1 MKKFLFLLCSLL
13 TAVGAWA
20 TTAVTSY
27 NLTQVTGPEGL
38 VDGKLYVVR
47 VNGGS
52 YITEGESQYV
62 APNGQNAVTPE
73 AIFRFKTEDEGA
85 TWTVLNETT
94 GNYWGTLT
102 EKSTT
107 SFAPATQPE
116 AGSWTFTFNGNNV
129 NAAAGGFFINRSSG
143 VIHGWDTAINLQIY
157 EVTGSV
163 TRNVLTAL
171 SELNNSKAYLLYT
184 ERGALGVS
192 DGQLVAT
199 SKAGFEASNFAL
211 VQYNTACY
219 LYSVAA
225 KSFVNAEG
233 AVTNE
238 SPVAI
243 TVKELGSNMFQ
254 FFFGENCINVSAG
267 YEPGLVINDWS
278 TLDAGNRYM
287 IAEVADFDPF
297 APLAI
302 LDPTTAEAKNLDF
315 SETTP
320 MDNGICTYDK
330 DMATNS
336 TTYSGPQPVDKWDI
350 TAVGSISNGK
360 YDQIAAG
367 VYAYGGTPFLG
378 GSGYLAPPTNPEG
391 NVAGN
396 ALGLVAVWTGSVQ
409 YTQKVLLPAGNY
421 KLTIPVYNSV
431 GGASVPVKSL
441 IGFVAD
447 NGTEYLAPAKAYP
460 VGEWTNEV
468 ITFSLDEPTTG
479 YYTLGYQGQN
489 VGSAS
494 AQHLFFDG
502 IRVET
507 VDDSDALR
515 TELASLLAAAQAT
528 VEAAANVGDELF
540 QKPTEAF
547 NAYAAAVEAQQAVA
561 DNAEATVL
569 ELQAAVDA
577 LTEANATYAAAVNAP
592 KDYATYTFRQKA
604 SGLYLALDAE
614 NNKVV
619 LSEEPQEFTFEAAE
633 GGYYVKNEEGYVGLA
648 GTNAWTMSAAEANKV
663 AINPTLVAAEIPEV
677 AQSVNDHQLEGG
689 MLYYYTLNEKNG
701 LIGTD
706 GTDAGAACYANKA
719 QNDNSLWTI
728 TENAPERFEYGKYL
742 VQNVATGKYWGAGNS
757 WGTQASLVDNP
768 EFLKWVPQDDGTYHL
783 ESQVNNGGTQY
794 YFNGDFMD
802 NDKPI
807 ALTIT
812 KLENGN
818 YTIARP
824 DGTFYG
830 YDGTS
835 TVLGKGLTDAESPNA
850 QWTIVSLEDA
860 IANLANATENEPMNA
875 TMLLNDPNFGRNNRY
890 QNSWTMEASNQNLSG
905 GNNTNNCAESYHAEF
920 TLTQTVDAPNGVY
933 ALTAQGFY
941 RQDGSDEE
949 NLPVFY
955 ANEETATF
963 PLKTGAEGSMNDASV
978 SFANGLYT
986 IDPIYVQVTDGKLS
1000 VGAKLAGNTSLWCI
1014 FDNFTLKYYGAD
1026 ADIATV
1032 KFGAMIAQVDELRA
1046 TAQSL
1051 QDAENI
1057 SEAANTGLATAL
1069 SETETVEQTEAG
1081 LTAAIE
1087 TLTAAIDHAR
1097 AAIDIAPKL
1106 AAANR
1111 LMEST
1116 NVYTAEAFEAYKAIV
1131 DAAQQKYDEGTLTQA
1146 EAGSFVNPEVVTGWR
1161 AGNDFDDMLLSAW
1174 TINDVQCKDFN
1185 TNLYINSWSVEGE
1198 TDGSDFKVPFFEYW
1212 TGDDQSLGAT
1222 TLTATQT
1229 GLSAGLK
1236 YDVTVWVRVRAKN
1249 GYTAPV
1255 TGITLDVND
1264 GEAVDVAAGS
1274 QVGTSQFFLA
1284 EYTATG
1290 VADEN
1295 GVLKIHINVNA
1306 DNNISWLSF
1315 KNVNYTKQP
1324 GQAETFEYAVESYVG
1339 NHYEGL
1345 PIEVELEAIMAS
1357 IGATSTDDIAIYSEG
1372 PDAARVEG
1380 VLGETDGWRNA
1391 AGEWQNW
1398 GADARFYVQDNNRF
1412 TEGEE
1417 ELDYKTY
1424 YLGGMDG
1431 QTNEVASYTA
1441 KLVYV
1446 NKTTN
1451 AEAIVYLTLNYVEA
1465 PVRFLED
1472 YTAKGSFDVNIYP
1485 TADYAAYDA
1494 VVSEELQESVVSEL
1508 IGEEWEEIYGVGE
1521 KVDGKAT
1528 LTNVYSCNPAPGFW
1542 CLEDGTANQWANS
1555 TFGVSLIFSDDY
1567 TTFHFSA
1574 WTKEGLTNA
1583 VSTTFYLVNE
1593 DTKEYVAYNVILN
1606 AVTTGISGIDATE
1619 AGKVIYDLSGRRV
1632 EKAQKGIYII
1642 NGKKVAIK

>member
-13 TAVGAWA
+13 TAAGMWAEDFSFTVADGAYMESANNYVSSW
-20 TTAVTSY
+20 TSNSDPAVTVKASANNMDKRQNTDVFLWHSGSAQSGTY
-27 NLTQVTGPEGL
+27 TFAVPGGYLIKTLIVTAKASSNEQTLTYGENVQTFTSEAEAIFLSGPVSENKVVVTLSGANTGL
-38 VDGKLYVVR
+38 LVSKIDVIV
-47 VNGGS
+47 
-52 YITEGESQYV
+52 EADPDYV
-62 APNGQNAVTPE
+62 APVA
-73 AIFRFKTEDEGA
+73 
-85 TWTVLNETT
+85 
-94 GNYWGTLT
+94 
-102 EKSTT
+102 
-107 SFAPATQPE
+107 
-116 AGSWTFTFNGNNV
+116 
-129 NAAAGGFFINRSSG
+129 
-143 VIHGWDTAINLQIY
+143 NLG
-157 EVTGSV
+157 E
-163 TRNVLTAL
+163 L
-171 SELNNSKAYLLYT
+171 SNQKAYMIST
-184 ERGALGVS
+184 ERGVLGVS
-192 DGQLVAT
+192 NGQLVST
-199 SKAGFEASNFAL
+199 SKAGFEGSAFAL
-211 VQYNTACY
+211 VKHNEAFY
-219 LYSVAA
+219 LWSVVAR
-225 KSFVNAEG
+225 SFVNASG
-233 AVTNE
+233 AVTNNAPE
-238 SPVAI
+238 AVTI
-243 TVKELGSNMFQ
+243 KELGNNLFQ
-254 FFFGENCINVSAG
+254 FFFGENCINVSSG
-267 YEPGLVINDWS
+267 YAPGLVINDWS
-278 TLDAGNRYM
+278 TVDAGNQYT
-287 IAEVADFDPF
+287 IVEAADFDPF
-297 APLAI
+297 APIAI
-302 LDPTTAEAKNLDF
+302 LDPTTAVAKNLDF
-315 SETTP
+315 SETAP

-330 DMATNS
+330 DMTTNG
-336 TTYSGPQPVDKWDI
+336 TTYSGPQPVDSWEFKANGAI
-350 TAVGSISNGK
+350 TNGK
-360 YDQIAAG
+360 YDQVAAG
-367 VYAYGGTPFLG
+367 VFAYGGTPFLG
-378 GSGYLAPPTNPEG
+378 GANYLAPPADPEG
-391 NVAGN
+391 NDAYN
-396 ALGLVAVWTGSVQ
+396 ALGLVAVWTGSIQ
-409 YTQKVLLPAGNY
+409 YTQKVMLPAGNY

-460 VGEWTNEV
+460 VNEWTYEV

-507 VDDSDALR
+507 VDDSEALR
-515 TELASLLAAAQAT
+515 TELASLLETAQAT

-547 NAYAAAVEAQQAVA
+547 NAYAAVVEAQKAVA
-561 DNAEATVL
+561 ENAEATPL

-577 LTEANATYAAAVNAP
+577 LKEAAATYAAAVNAP

-614 NNKVV
+614 NNKVI
-619 LSEEPQEFTFEAAE
+619 LSEEAQEFTFEPAE
-633 GGYYVKNEEGYVGLA
+633 GGYYVKNEDGYVGLA

-677 AQSVNDHQLEGG
+677 AQGANDHQLEGG
-689 MLYYYTLNEKNG
+689 VLYYYTLNEKNG

-742 VQNVATGKYWGAGNS
+742 VQNVATGKYWGVGNS

-794 YFNGDFMD
+794 YFEGDYMD
-802 NDKPI
+802 NGNPI
-807 ALTIT
+807 TLIIT

-818 YTIARP
+818 YTIARAT

-860 IANLANATENEPMNA
+860 IANLANATQDEPMNA
-875 TMLLNDPNFGRNNRY
+875 TMLLNDANFGRNNRY

-986 IDPIYVQVTDGKLS
+986 IDPIYVEVTDGKLS
-1000 VGAKLAGNTSLWCI
+1000 VGAKLVGNTNLWCI

-1026 ADIATV
+1026 ADIATI
-1032 KFGAMIAQVDELRA
+1032 KFGAMIAQVEELRA

-1069 SETETVEQTEAG
+1069 SETESVEQTEAG

-1097 AAIDIAPKL
+1097 GAIDIAPKL

-1116 NVYTAEAFEAYKAIV
+1116 NVYTAEAYEAYKAIV
-1131 DAAQQKYDEGTLTQA
+1131 DGAQQKYDEGTLTQA
-1146 EAGSFVNPEVVTGWR
+1146 EAGSFVNPEVVAGWHS
-1161 AGNDFDDMLLSAW
+1161 ANNFDDMLLSAW
-1174 TINDVQCKDFN
+1174 TINDVQCQDFN
-1185 TNLYINSWSVEGE
+1185 TSLYINTWSVEGE
-1198 TDGSDFKVPFFEYW
+1198 TDGSEFKVPFFEYW

-1236 YDVTVWVRVRAKN
+1236 YDVSVWVRVRAKN
-1249 GYTAPV
+1249 GYTAPAY
-1255 TGITLDVND
+1255 GITLDVNG

-1274 QVGTSQFFLA
+1274 QIGTSQFFLA

-1295 GVLKIHINVNA
+1295 GVLKININVAA

-1315 KNVNYTKQP
+1315 KNVNYTKQA
-1324 GQAETFEYAVESYVG
+1324 GQVETFEYAVDSYVG
-1339 NHYEGL
+1339 NHYEAL
-1345 PIEVELEAIMAS
+1345 PIEVELEAIMEA
-1357 IGATSTDDIAIYSEG
+1357 IGATSTDEIAIYSETPG
-1372 PDAARVEG
+1372 GARVEG

-1391 AGEWQNW
+1391 AGEWQSW
-1398 GADARFYVQDNNRF
+1398 GSDARFYVQDNNRVSD
-1412 TEGEE
+1412 EP
-1417 ELDYKTY
+1417 LDYKTY

-1528 LTNVYSCNPAPGFW
+1528 LTNVYSCDPAPGFW
-1542 CLEDGTANQWANS
+1542 CLEDGTANQWPNS
-1555 TFGVSLIFSDDY
+1555 TFGVSLIFSEDY

-1593 DTKEYVAYNVILN
+1593 ATKEYVAYNVILN
-1606 AVTTGISGIDATE
+1606 AVTTGISGVDATE
-1619 AGKVIYDLSGRRV
+1619 AGKVIFDLAGRRIN
-1632 EKAQKGIYII
+1632 KAQKGIYII
-1642 NGKKVAIK
+1642 NGKKFMVK